1 MTVGAT
7 TGGGSVLVTGAAS
20 GIGRGVARAAAAG
33 GRRVVATDID
43 EHGLEGLELESRRE
57 GWSLVTTPLD
67 VAKPKAVE
75 AVLASIAADGGSLG
89 GLVHCAGITCRGPL
103 LDMTMPDYHRVV
115 ETNLTGSFVCMTS
128 AARSLVAQGT
138 GGSIVVITSI
148 NAQRP
153 LLSQALYS
161 ACKAAIEVL
170 VSMLALEVA
179 SAGVRVNAVAPG
191 AVDTAMNPKAHSDP
205 AGIARIPLGRFGTP
219 EDIAGPVL
227 FLLSDEARYITAASL
242 AVDGGVVHLRP

>member
-1 MTVGAT
+1 MRGTVT
-7 TGGGSVLVTGAAS
+7 GGSVLVTGAAS
-20 GIGRGVARAAAAG
+20 GIGRGVARAAAAA

-43 EHGLEGLELESRRE
+43 DQGLGDLELEGRQQ
-57 GWSLVTTPLD
+57 GWSLVTAPLD
-67 VAKPKAVE
+67 VAEPNAIE
-75 AVLASIAADGGSLG
+75 AVLASIAADGEPLG
-89 GLVHCAGITCRGPL
+89 GLVHCAGITYRGPL

-115 ETNLTGSFVCMTS
+115 ETNLTGSFLCITS
-128 AARSLVAQGT
+128 TARSLVAQGT

-161 ACKAAIEVL
+161 ACKAAVEVL
-170 VSMLALEVA
+170 VSTLALEVA

-191 AVDTAMNPKAHSDP
+191 AVDTPMNPKAQSDP
-205 AGIARIPLGRFGTP
+205 AGIARIPLGRLGTP

-227 FLLSDEARYITAASL
+227 FLLSDEARYITGTSL
-242 AVDGGVVHLRP
+242 AVDGGVGHLRA